1 MIFYISDLYKKFVTR
16 NNALTSKPVKI
27 FNHTVDEIEV
37 SIVDQQNQL
46 KQIPSGAFYFT
57 GSFVKKAKA
66 TPIFFTT
73 DYTVSGTTLTF
84 KYSTYTYEFLNL
96 IIGENVPIQVEIGY
110 KDADGE
116 HVILQDTAYASQRY
130 YVEGMPDPSHV
141 AEYYTKTETD
151 AAIQA
156 AISGIELSGYATEEQ
171 LEEGL
176 ATKQNTIDEDNK
188 LPYSLISDTPEIPL
202 STSQLTNDSGFITDA
217 ALEGLATEAYVDGAV
232 SGKADETALST
243 HTSDATIHVTAEDKE
258 AWNGKQDAITVD
270 NKLDYTLLSGTPE
283 VPTVEWGGISG
294 TLSNQTDLQNALND
308 KANAS
313 DIPLSTSQLT
323 NDSGFITSSEMET
336 ALSSKQD
343 VIDNN
348 NKLDYALLSGAPTVP
363 TSTSQLTNDS
373 DFVTSSQMDTA
384 LSGKQDLITGDNW
397 LPASYVR
404 MELDPYEYGDPEFT
418 VDNAVNIVNVEA
430 LTALSGV
437 DAVSGALS
445 GKQDAITNDNKLDYS
460 LLSGTP
466 SIPLSTSELIN
477 DSDFQT
483 STDVAN
489 AISGKA
495 EQTDVAAISAELDEV
510 NDVLENYTLAF
521 TPFFIEA
528 REANANISL
537 AATGTPSAVYL
548 KYSTDNENWSDYTVG
563 NTITLTNAGDRVYF
577 KGNNTSFT
585 QNIDSAYHA
594 FTCSAKTNVGGN
606 IMSLLDET
614 VRSKTIEANHAL
626 ACLFKNNTNIVDA
639 SKIQFPATTLGNNCY
654 QQMFYGCT
662 ALTIAPKEL
671 PAKEMKATCYAQMFQ
686 GCSSLAT
693 TPKILAETILS
704 GVGQCLYGMFRN
716 CTSLIKAPEINIR
729 SITDT
734 GDSVF
739 AGLFRGCTNLNEVRI
754 HFTDWGDANYDKTI
768 NWLRDVAA
776 SGTFYC
782 PSGLNTE
789 TRGNNTVPENWTVT
803 NI

>member
-16 NNALTSKPVKI
+16 NNAFTSKPVKI

-66 TPIFFTT
+66 TPIFLST

-96 IIGENVPIQVEIGY
+96 VIGENVPIQVEIGY

-176 ATKQNTIDEDNK
+176 ATKQNTIDEENK
-188 LPYSLISDTPEIPL
+188 LPYSLISDTPTIPL
-202 STSQLTNDSGFITDA
+202 STSQLTNDSGFITET
-217 ALEGLATEAYVDGAV
+217 ALEGLATEAYVNEAV

-243 HTSDATIHVTAEDKE
+243 HTSDTTIHVTAEDKE
-258 AWNGKQDAITVD
+258 TWNGKQDAITVD
-270 NKLDYTLLSGTPE
+270 NKLDYALLSGTPE

-294 TLSNQTDLQNALND
+294 TLSAQTDLQNALNG

-323 NDSGFITSSEMET
+323 NDSNFVTSSEM
-336 ALSSKQD
+336 D
-343 VIDNN
+343 D
-348 NKLDYALLSGAPTVP
+348 
-363 TSTSQLTNDS
+363 
-373 DFVTSSQMDTA
+373 A
-384 LSGKQDLITGDNW
+384 LSGKQDLITESEW
-397 LPASYVR
+397 LPATYVR
-404 MELDPYEYGDPEFT
+404 MDIDHWQGDPDFD
-418 VDNAVNIVNVEA
+418 VAAAVNMTRDDVY
-430 LTALSGV
+430 
-437 DAVSGALS
+437 AVSGVVSGLLS
-445 GKQDAITNDNKLDYS
+445 SKQDAITNDNKLDYG

-495 EQTDVAAISAELDEV
+495 EQTDVDEISGELEECDDELLYFIDDNQELNEPLTFVIHGTCNFGLVAE
-510 NDVLENYTLAF
+510 
-521 TPFFIEA
+521 
-528 REANANISL
+528 
-537 AATGTPSAVYL
+537 GTPSTQMPSL
-548 KYSTDNENWSDYTVG
+548 QYSFDKVMWK
-563 NTITLTNAGDRVYF
+563 TLTSGTVQYTDTTIYIRGENDTFNYGNAYNYWRFEVSGDGTAEVH
-577 KGNNTSFT
+577 GNLMSIIDRIGETRTIPENVVLNHIFVNDKITSAPILPALHLTNSCYSNMFRGCQLLKKAPALPAEYLT
-585 QNIDSAYHA
+585 YNCYGGMFNNCIGLLKTPKLPSKHLANECYNWMFNNCSSLAYAEDLPAETAAYH
-594 FTCSAKTNVGGN
+594 
-606 IMSLLDET
+606 
-614 VRSKTIEANHAL
+614 
-626 ACLFKNNTNIVDA
+626 
-639 SKIQFPATTLGNNCY
+639 CY
-654 QQMFYGCT
+654 T
-662 ALTIAPKEL
+662 
-671 PAKEMKATCYAQMFQ
+671 QMFQ
-686 GCSSLAT
+686 GCRTLKNAPKIHLVTLAQECCNVMFWNCSNLEGPIVLPAT
-693 TPKILAETILS
+693 TLLA
-704 GVGQCLYGMFRN
+704 GCYGGMFN
-716 CTSLIKAPEINIR
+716 SCVKLND
-729 SITDT
+729 ITVGFSSWNGNAT
-734 GDSVF
+734 G
-739 AGLFRGCTNLNEVRI
+739 
-754 HFTDWGDANYDKTI
+754 
-768 NWLRDVAA
+768 NWVYNTA
-776 SGTFYC
+776 STGTFRC
-782 PSGLNTE
+782 PSGLDTT
-789 TRGNNTVPENWTVT
+789 TRGNATIPANWSIV